1 MAFLLVLLI
10 WRFVPLRAVH
20 PEEVSSRMMLARR
33 LRGLA
38 FGFLL
43 VLDLAMVAAV
53 ALLLAPLLVEV
64 VEVVVDRF
72 EGLVTDSIYWTSGR
86 RCFDFLSGLARVV
99 SLVAVLA
106 AAMVVVDSHCCW
118 VLVLVLALA
127 GHRCCYWVLHLAPG
141 RLVPVDCCHCRYHYW
156 YH

>member
-1 MAFLLVLLI
+1 
-10 WRFVPLRAVH
+10 
-20 PEEVSSRMMLARR
+20 MMLARP
-33 LRGLA
+33 LRWLV

-53 ALLLAPLLVEV
+53 ALLLVPLLVEV

-86 RCFDFLSGLARVV
+86 RCDFSSVLARVV
-99 SLVAVLA
+99 FLLAVLA
-106 AAMVVVDSHCCW
+106 VLAVAMVVDSHCCW
-118 VLVLVLALA
+118 VLVLALALA
-127 GHRCCYWVLHLAPG
+127 DRRCCYWVLHLAPG
-141 RLVPVDCCHCRYHYW
+141 RLVPVDYCHCHYHYW